1 MRKIL
6 TLAAALAVA
15 AVLVPQS
22 LAADPVPFPSTT
34 VVQVFVAAQ
43 TVTTGGAMA
52 NYFAP
57 GSTVVFRAY
66 AVDQKTKKV
75 ITSSDVRY
83 FYITIP
89 GQPNV
94 KLKFN
99 PSAPGATPTM
109 PFVGTWTV
117 PSGYPAG
124 TVGFKILIQTTQ
136 KAKGQFVQMPVS
148 SAMLTISPTPPPVA
162 STGPAA
168 ATAALPA
175 TQAVSIYVDSVNG
188 TRPAGAAPRPIGC
201 TQTNVYKRGEQ
212 FVLRS
217 WGTDESTGAILST
230 DNVSEAHF
238 SIAGQPD
245 VKLNWGAHGTA
256 GSQVYFWS
264 APWNIPAA
272 YPLGDATVKVT
283 YTLEGGKVGTYDYPI
298 TITP

>member
-1 MRKIL
+1 
-6 TLAAALAVA
+6 
-15 AVLVPQS
+15 
-22 LAADPVPFPSTT
+22 
-34 VVQVFVAAQ
+34 
-43 TVTTGGAMA
+43 
-52 NYFAP
+52 
-57 GSTVVFRAY
+57 
-66 AVDQKTKKV
+66 
-75 ITSSDVRY
+75 
-83 FYITIP
+83 
-89 GQPNV
+89 
-94 KLKFN
+94 
-99 PSAPGATPTM
+99 
-109 PFVGTWTV
+109 V

-230 DNVSEAHF
+230 DTVSEAHF

-264 APWNIPAA
+264 APWNIPAD